1 MLCFRWAFL
10 TTSFCLAAVAGSLCS
25 GAEEKTAPKGGGV
38 TLQAATPQQYA
49 AMVKTQKGKVV
60 LVDFWAT
67 YCKPCR
73 EQFPH
78 TVEVYNKY
86 RNRGLAVISMSCDEE
101 ENHADALKFLTR
113 NKATFPNLRA
123 AKGNSDE
130 TFEAYGIDSGALPH
144 YKIYDTT
151 GKLRHTFTFDAEAKK
166 QFTAADV
173 EAKVLE
179 LLNEKK

>member
-1 MLCFRWAFL
+1 MRYLRWAFV
-10 TTSFCLAAVAGSLCS
+10 TTSLCLATVTGSIFTQA
-25 GAEEKTAPKGGGV
+25 AENEAPKASSV

-49 AMVKTQKGKVV
+49 ATVKSQKGKVV

-78 TVEVYNKY
+78 TVEVFNKY

-113 NKATFPNLRA
+113 SKATFPNLRA